1 MTTAAVVL
9 AAGAGSRFDG
19 PTHKLLAPLDGRP
32 VVAHVLDAVIAA
44 GLDAVFVVD
53 GAVSLAAVVPP
64 GVVLVHNPR
73 WAQGQAGSLRLAVD
87 AAAAAGHDAVVV
99 GLGDQPRITADAW
112 RRVAASGAP
121 IAVAS
126 YGGVRRNPV
135 RLASAVWA
143 LLPDDGD
150 EGARVVMRARPDLV
164 TEVPCDGEPLD
175 VDTVEDLRRLGD

>member
-9 AAGAGSRFDG
+9 AAGAGSRFAG

-32 VVAHVLDAVIAA
+32 VVAHVLDAVTAA
-44 GLDAVFVVD
+44 GFDAVYVVD
-53 GAVSLAAVVPP
+53 GAVSLVGVVPP
-64 GVVLVHNPR
+64 SAVLVHNAR
-73 WAQGQAGSLRLAVD
+73 WAEGQAGSLRLAVD

-99 GLGDQPRITADAW
+99 GLGDQPRVTAEAW
-112 RRVAASGAP
+112 RRVAGTDSP

-135 RLASAVWA
+135 RLARAVWA
-143 LLPDDGD
+143 LLPDEGD
-150 EGARVVMRARPDLV
+150 EGARVVMRARPELV

-175 VDTVEDLRRLGD
+175 VDTVEDLRRLGG